1 MAFVTNKSNQNNK
14 VNTTTKVVQMYNPNG
29 DDAGTL
35 TLGYW
40 NNYATMKINPA
51 LEPAKRTQG
60 KVYNYDVNASVIL
73 NAEVITTLYRGVLT
87 MESRVKAKQEGVPS
101 VAVRAGQYI
110 IKVGLSSD
118 YEGMIGDY
126 YLAFFE
132 LDNAGHPTGSIFY
145 PFAAQD
151 SDDDFLLFGWDE
163 QTGSASTTIPVNSQ
177 WQMFK
182 NFLKQASEEL
192 VSGGA
197 HGALSQTNIWITR
210 LTNSLDV
217 IKSLIEMLTV
227 SGSKSVG
234 EQRNPNGFAGGS
246 SFGGRTRNMGSAS
259 TVGGG
264 RRTSINNRVAPTQTV
279 APEEVVNTA
288 PKEEVIDSILDIENE
303 LNAELE
309 VDIDDL

>member
-1 MAFVTNKSNQNNK
+1 MAFVNNKSNQSNK
-14 VNTTTKVVQMYNPNG
+14 VNTTTKVVQMYNPTG

-40 NNYATMKINPA
+40 NTYATFKINPA
-51 LEPAKRTQG
+51 LEPAKRVQG
-60 KVYNYDVNASVIL
+60 KMYNYDVTASAIA
-73 NAEVITTLYRGVLT
+73 NAEVVTTLYRGVLLV
-87 MESRVKAKQEGVPS
+87 EAQAKKGAAQS

-110 IKVGLSSD
+110 IKVGPSSD

-126 YLAFFE
+126 YLAIFE
-132 LDNAGHPTGSIFY
+132 VDANGTPTGSIFY

-151 SDDDFLLFGWDE
+151 SDDDILLLGWDE
-163 QTGSASTTIPVNSQ
+163 NTGESSARSVNSQ
-177 WQMFK
+177 WTMFK

-210 LTNSLDV
+210 LGNSLEV

-227 SGSKSVG
+227 SGGAKSTG
-234 EQRNPNGFAGGS
+234 EQRSTSGFGGG
-246 SFGGRTRNMGSAS
+246 FGMGRTRNMGSAS
-259 TVGGG
+259 TGVGG
-264 RRTSINNRVAPTQTV
+264 RRSMNNRTASA
-279 APEEVVNTA
+279 APEEVTTI
-288 PKEEVIDSILDIENE
+288 PQEELVDSITDIENE
-303 LNAELE
+303 INAELE